1 MPGTTIV
8 MTPVSVPLSEPV
20 TGHLPQITAH
30 DLQQRLLSYL
40 GGNPD
45 GAIHGDIN
53 RAILDAYRELPG
65 LHDWTYLLQVGR
77 LFLNASYDT
86 GTVEYDHTGGTYE
99 RQMTLTDG
107 VWPTWIA
114 RGYIRMD
121 TLVVYVDQRISD
133 TVITLDASHN
143 PGQDIASETEYSAV
157 QDSYQLPS
165 DFTVGDR
172 GLPQDNWGGM
182 EYCRPND
189 WLSLQRY
196 SQSSGQSRY
205 YTFTADPKAR
215 GRLAFRTFP
224 PPDQFTTVDYLYRRK
239 CRDIKVFEQTLG
251 KASVSAGQNLV
262 NLTDGGT
269 FTSDHVGAVIRLSDG
284 ARNLPTSLDGLYP
297 YAVERTIL
305 QRVTSTQ
312 VMVDD
317 VIDDAYSD
325 VAYRISD
332 PLDIEPTSMYNAIY
346 MAALRWLCTARVRD
360 ELGDV
365 TTNWRFVLNV
375 AKEADMRDGAAGG
388 CSIGVRWRRR
398 LANMP
403 LGGFVESFQ

>member
-20 TGHLPQITAH
+20 TGHLPQVTAH

-45 GAIHGDIN
+45 GQIHGDIN
-53 RAILDAYRELPG
+53 RAILDAYREMPG
-65 LHDWTYLLQVGR
+65 LHNWTYLLQVGR

-86 GTVEYDHTGGTYE
+86 GTIEYVHTGGTYE

-114 RGYIRMD
+114 RGYIRID

-133 TVITLDASHN
+133 TVITLDATQN
-143 PGQDIASETEYSAV
+143 PGEDIDDETTYMAM
-157 QDSYQLPS
+157 QDSYQLPA
-165 DFTVGDR
+165 DFTIGDR

-182 EYCRPND
+182 DYCRPAD

-196 SQSSGQSRY
+196 SQASGQSRN

-215 GRLAFRTFP
+215 GRLAFRIFP
-224 PPDQFTTVDYLYRRK
+224 PPDDFTTVDYLYRRK
-239 CRDIKVFEQTLG
+239 CRDITVWEQTTG
-251 KASVSAGQNLV
+251 KASVSAGQNLI
-262 NLTDGGT
+262 NLSDGGT
-269 FTSDHVGAVIRLSDG
+269 FTSAHVGSVIRLSSG
-284 ARNLPTSLDGLYP
+284 AKNLPTSLDGLYP
-297 YAVERTIL
+297 YAAERTIL

-312 VMVDD
+312 AMVDD
-317 VIDDAYSD
+317 VIDDAYD
-325 VAYRISD
+325 TVAYRISD
-332 PLDIEPTSMYNAIY
+332 PLDIEPTAMLNALY
-346 MAALRWLCTARVRD
+346 AASLRWLCISRNRD
-360 ELGDV
+360 ELADA
-365 TTNWRFVLNV
+365 TTNWRFLLDV
-375 AKEADMRDGAAGG
+375 AKEADMRDGAADCASLGG
-388 CSIGVRWRRR
+388 RWRRR

-403 LGGFVESFQ
+403 LGGFVESLQ